1 MIRVQD
7 TQLQEV
13 GRALA
18 LEQFEDDMVAH
29 LHTFT
34 PRHADVIGDEW
45 LRRAIRLGIE
55 RAGAHGITNTG
66 LVKFYIELMVMY
78 GSTFDVDPLYPWA
91 GEVLR
96 DPGIK
101 DEVARV
107 DRLYEAFRAY
117 IDIVSDPERQAQ
129 FDALKNLTQI
139 MRDGISPA
147 DFHDEPKALAML
159 SRIYPKRAA
168 YLGEERLLGLIRRA
182 PDEAAKNDVAT
193 DLGVV
198 LVTGIM
204 FSTGPGFAS
213 DPLYPWIHITLR
225 DPAIKSPER
234 RAERLERRIRIYLE
248 RAVKYLER
256 KRADVVL

>member
-7 TQLQEV
+7 KQLREV
-13 GRALA
+13 GRTLA
-18 LEQFEDDMVAH
+18 LEQFEDDMVVH
-29 LHTFT
+29 LHKFT
-34 PRHADVIGDEW
+34 PRHADVIGDDW

-55 RAGAHGITNTG
+55 RAGAYGITNTG
-66 LVKFYIELMVMY
+66 LLKFYIELMVMY

-96 DPGIK
+96 DTSIT
-101 DEVARV
+101 DEVTRV
-107 DRLYEAFRAY
+107 DRLYSAFRAY
-117 IDIVSDPERQAQ
+117 IAVVSDPERQAQ
-129 FDALKNLTQI
+129 FDALENLTRI
-139 MRDGISPA
+139 MRDGVSPA
-147 DFHDEPKALAML
+147 ELRDEPKALDTL
-159 SRIYPKRAA
+159 TRIYPKRAA

-182 PDEAAKNDVAT
+182 PEEAAKNDVAT

-198 LVTGIM
+198 LVTGIL

-256 KRADVVL
+256 KRANVVL